1 MIRSFDG
8 KMPRIATTAFVHE
21 AACIIGD
28 VEVGEDSSI
37 WPGAVIRGDFTSI
50 KIGRN
55 TLIEDNSVI
64 HGGEPVEIGDNVILG
79 HGAVTHCSRV
89 GDNTLVGS
97 NATILNN
104 VRVGSFCI
112 IAAGSVLSPGMVVPD
127 GSFVVGVPARIRG
140 SISAEQRAMLE
151 HASDSYRDVVRR
163 YRAQGG

>member
-8 KMPRIATTAFVHE
+8 KTPRIASSAYIDE

-28 VEVGEDSSI
+28 VEVGEDSSV
-37 WPGAVIRGDFTSI
+37 WPGAVVRGDFTSI

-64 HGGEPVEIGDNVILG
+64 HNGEPVEVGDNVILG
-79 HGAVTHCSRV
+79 HGAVMHGLRV
-89 GDNTLVGS
+89 GNNTLVGN

-104 VRVGSFCI
+104 VRVGSFCL
-112 IAAGSVLSPGMVVPD
+112 IAAGSVVSPGMVIPD
-127 GSFVVGVPARIRG
+127 GSFVVGAPARIRG
-140 SISAEQRAMLE
+140 AVTPEQHAMLE

-163 YRAQGG
+163 YRAQGA